1 MFDLS
6 CSVTDERGHEL
17 QIHGTAD
24 FPCAAYSAFSG
35 DYPWHWHDEVEVL
48 YVVEGPLLC
57 AVGSQRY
64 LLQSGDGLFIN
75 SAVPHAAF
83 AHDGQD
89 YNENDIVFHP
99 RLLYGSTDSVIW
111 SKYFRPLLRCTALQG
126 VPLRSGIPW
135 QREAAEC
142 IQQAHTACV
151 RQSGAYEIE
160 ARELLTRVC
169 LAINEHC
176 IDSISL
182 HDGRMQQRTKRV
194 KIIMDYIQTHYGEKI
209 TLPQLAKMV
218 HVCGRECQREF
229 KNIIGLTPMQY
240 LGQLRLS
247 EAARMLR
254 ENDSRDRS
262 ITDICCACGFQS
274 PSYFAKE
281 FSRKY
286 GVTPQKYR
294 RGL

>member
-24 FPCAAYSAFSG
+24 FPCAAYNSVSG
-35 DYPWHWHDEVEVL
+35 DYPWHWHDELEVS

-57 AVGSQRY
+57 AVGSQRW

-75 SAVPHAAF
+75 SAVPHAVF
-83 AHDGQD
+83 ACDGRD
-89 YNENDIVFHP
+89 YKESDMVFHP

-126 VPLRSGIPW
+126 MPLRSDVPW
-135 QREAAEC
+135 QREAAEL
-142 IQQAHTACV
+142 ILQAHTACAE
-151 RQSGAYEIE
+151 QSGAYEIQ

-169 LAINEHC
+169 LAIHEHC
-176 IDSISL
+176 IDSIAL
-182 HDGRMQQRTKRV
+182 HDGKMQQRTERV
-194 KIIMDYIQTHYGEKI
+194 KIIMDHIQSHYGEKI
-209 TLPQLAKMV
+209 TLQQLADRV

-229 KNIIGLTPMQY
+229 KSIIGLTPMQY

-254 ENDSRDRS
+254 EDDSVDLS

-274 PSYFAKE
+274 PSHFAKE
-281 FSRKY
+281 FKEKY

-294 RGL
+294 KG